1 MATGVRLSAEER
13 RGQIM
18 RAARALV
25 IAQGYLPLALE
36 RLAGEVGVSKALVY
50 SYFPDQADLF
60 NAILAEDLAEL
71 EAGLEAAARLEDLEA
86 AAEACAGV
94 YFRHICAH
102 GPALHVILRDQY
114 MSRRLSRPAA
124 ARRDRIALC
133 LARRARRAFG
143 LPAREAVGAF
153 TLILAV
159 PEEAG
164 RLVWQGEL
172 SAESGEELCARL
184 VRAAVQGLA
193 GLSPAPSDGR

>member
-1 MATGVRLSAEER
+1 MRLSAEER
-13 RGQIM
+13 RGQILSV
-18 RAARALV
+18 ARRLV

-50 SYFPDQADLF
+50 SYFPHQADLF
-60 NAILAEDLAEL
+60 NAILTEDFARL
-71 EAGLEAAARLEDLEA
+71 EAGLDAAMRLEDLEA
-86 AAEACAGV
+86 AAQACAGI
-94 YFRHICAH
+94 YFRHICAY

-114 MSRRLSRPAA
+114 MTRRLSRSAA
-124 ARRDRIALC
+124 AGRDRIALR

-143 LPAREAVGAF
+143 LSANEAVGAF

-172 SAESGEELCARL
+172 SAESGEELCRRL
-184 VRAAVQGLA
+184 AQAAVQGLRD
-193 GLSPAPSDGR
+193 LSSGSAA